1 MHTYVVD
8 NKEADDIFL
17 SFMKASV
24 PELDASTDLALA
36 EVTYRAAS
44 KNKVKYVM
52 EGHSF
57 VTEGI
62 SPIGTGE
69 KRKARKAMGKA
80 KSDGD
85 GSFCKNIR

>member
-1 MHTYVVD
+1 MLW
-8 NKEADDIFL
+8 KGIQ
-17 SFMKASV
+17 
-24 PELDASTDLALA
+24 
-36 EVTYRAAS
+36 
-44 KNKVKYVM
+44 
-52 EGHSF
+52 GHSF

-85 GSFCKNIR
+85 GSKRWGRFFL